1 MRRSSPLGG
10 LSALVG
16 KSPTTMMQNAI
27 NSIASKT
34 DRPPKKKLRTV
45 PPFLNNCN
53 LRSSTFA
60 VHLANKIA
68 VTCKR
73 FQRCSEN
80 LTTEIK
86 ADEDLARLVRRRI
99 PRERRVCACSLR
111 YDRGRTIA
119 EPKRKGVPPDLLLD
133 AECELWPMN
142 SQVCRIHKSWS
153 DFCDHS
159 DRFADVYSSC
169 QPQREGIGARLQIKP
184 AGNSVR

>member
-1 MRRSSPLGG
+1 MKILLG
-10 LSALVG
+10 LSADGFPV
-16 KSPTTMMQNAI
+16 NVAF
-27 NSIASKT
+27 
-34 DRPPKKKLRTV
+34 V
-45 PPFLNNCN
+45 PALCD
-53 LRSSTFA
+53 T
-60 VHLANKIA
+60 I
-68 VTCKR
+68 
-73 FQRCSEN
+73 
-80 LTTEIK
+80 
-86 ADEDLARLVRRRI
+86 
-99 PRERRVCACSLR
+99 
-111 YDRGRTIA
+111 IA